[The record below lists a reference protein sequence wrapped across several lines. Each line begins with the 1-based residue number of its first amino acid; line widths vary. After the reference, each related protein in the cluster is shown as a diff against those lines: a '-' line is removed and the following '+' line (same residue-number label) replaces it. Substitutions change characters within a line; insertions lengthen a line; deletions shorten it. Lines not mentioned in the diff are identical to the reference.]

1 MSGAGGG
8 SCGMGEPGER
18 FPERRGRWKGARGA
32 RRKPEVR
39 AINSGPG
46 ASPFPRG
53 WGGRGGWVGGGGYR
67 FKRVSKSLGRRLPS
81 LYLHSQ

>member
-1 MSGAGGG
+1 MEGGG
-8 SCGMGEPGER
+8 SGMGEPGER

-39 AINSGPG
+39 AINSGP
-46 ASPFPRG
+46 RG
-53 WGGRGGWVGGGGYR
+53 QPLSTRVGRKGWVGGWVGGGGYR